1 MERISIDAH
10 VLVVYLEILTAII
23 LRCLR
28 PSNADGVILPRSFLV
43 QFVQR
48 RRPPRFDLREL
59 DPLLLPLQQLVEAI
73 HIGYGMAQIDRDY
86 AIVLLMD
93 VVLSRLPASGRPI
106 AGEDLN
112 SISLPSNLSDVGAT
126 TSKFAA
132 TDTSTVI
139 ASGA

>member
-10 VLVVYLEILTAII
+10 VLVTYLEILTAII

-59 DPLLLPLQQLVEAI
+59 EPLLLPLQQLVVAI
-73 HIGYGMAQIDRDY
+73 HLGYGIAQIHHDY
-86 AIVLLMD
+86 AIMLLMD
-93 VVLSRLPASGRPI
+93 VVLSRLPTSRWPT
-106 AGEDLN
+106 AGQDLD
-112 SISLPSNLSDVGAT
+112 SISFSPNLSDVGAT

-132 TDTSTVI
+132 TETSTLI